1 MLVRYRKNS
10 AVYAM
15 KVLKKDSVL
24 QRKQLE
30 HTMTERQILQVSGNG
45 TEPLVKTERLRIG
58 LV

>member
-45 TEPLVKTERLRIG
+45 PEPLVKTERLAAG
-58 LV
+58 